1 MAICFPIP
9 SLREIE
15 DFVAISGNITLP
27 SQDYQVA
34 VATAEPA
41 VQPSN
46 PRKNKNTPINGM
58 FLFLVA
64 GMGFEPHDLQVMSFR
79 VFELC
84 YNKNALF
91 SIT

>member
-64 GMGFEPHDLQVMSFR
+64 GMGFEPHDLQVMS
-79 VFELC
+79 LTS
-84 YNKNALF
+84 YQTALPRDKMT
-91 SIT
+91 SL